1 MDRVEPAQVG
11 ISPRPGYKIRNLPV
25 SKRQL
30 KLADIEAVLF
40 DFDGTLVHLNID
52 FGRMRADVEAIL
64 PRYGLSA
71 DNKASRYTL
80 ELIDE
85 CAQALT
91 TRNGGEVAAAFRR
104 DAAAALVAIEMEAA
118 EAAQVH
124 PGVPELLEQLRER
137 GIKVAIVTRNC
148 RAAVERI
155 LAKNRLPYDALLTRD
170 DVTAVKPDPEHLL
183 AALRLL
189 GVAPH
194 RALMVGDHPMDVHA
208 GRAVGTRTAAVLTGY
223 SPAEQFA
230 PEHPDLI
237 LTQIGDLR
245 LTFDA

>member
-1 MDRVEPAQVG
+1 MLPANA
-11 ISPRPGYKIRNLPV
+11 IDWN
-25 SKRQL
+25 
-30 KLADIEAVLF
+30 DIQGVLF

-52 FGRMRADVEAIL
+52 FTQMRADVEAIL

-91 TRNGGEVAAAFRR
+91 ERNGGEEIAAAFRR
-104 DAAAALVAIEMEAA
+104 DAAAALVAIEMNAA
-118 EAAQVH
+118 ETAQVH
-124 PGVPELLEQLRER
+124 PGVPELLENLRER
-137 GIKVAIVTRNC
+137 GIKIGIVTRNC

-155 LAKNRLPYDALLTRD
+155 LVKNGLPYDVLLTRD
-170 DVTAVKPDPEHLL
+170 DVAAVKPDPEHLL

-189 GVAPH
+189 HVEPR

-208 GRAVGTRTAAVLTGY
+208 GRAVGAKTVAVLTGY
-223 SPAEQFA
+223 SPAERFA

-237 LTQIGDLR
+237 LKQITELMPYLVR
-245 LTFDA
+245 S